1 MWRYYLNNPI
11 GRSVQDCTVR
21 ALSKALNLSW
31 DDAHKELS
39 EASRQMG
46 TMMHDNSVM
55 DAILRRNGF
64 LRKNIPNYCPECYSV
79 EEFCEDHPKGLY
91 VLGTGTH
98 VVTVIDGDWFDS
110 WNSGYEVP
118 LYYWYKEKNNGR
130 IL

>member
-1 MWRYYLNNPI
+1 MWIEFNNNPI
-11 GRSVQDCTVR
+11 SYRVEDCTVR
-21 ALSKALNLSW
+21 ALSKALNISW
-31 DDAHKELS
+31 DEAHKELS
-39 EASRQMG
+39 EASRLMG

-55 DAILRRNGF
+55 DAIMRRNGF
-64 LRKNIPNYCPECYSV
+64 IRKSIPNYCPECYSV

-110 WNSGYEVP
+110 WDSGYEVP